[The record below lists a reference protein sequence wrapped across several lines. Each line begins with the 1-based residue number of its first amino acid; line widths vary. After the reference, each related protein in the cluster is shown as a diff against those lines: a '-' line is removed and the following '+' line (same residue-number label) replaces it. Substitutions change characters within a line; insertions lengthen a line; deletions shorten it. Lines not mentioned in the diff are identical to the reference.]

1 MAIEYPANM
10 SKTVHSYYK
19 TCKTRIERSEIPYS
33 VKVNRDTRITSELID
48 WCTENCVSPWG
59 WYFDLKLGTFMG
71 FANIEEK
78 TLFCLVNDY
87 D

>member
-1 MAIEYPANM
+1 MSEYEYAYTNFKQNGVAIAP
-10 SKTVHSYYK
+10 KVDILIHHVH
-19 TCKTRIERSEIPYS
+19 I
-33 VKVNRDTRITSELID
+33 NRYFIGPLIS